1 MSDTDFCGLL
11 GWGGRALVACDGE
24 VPGSGEG
31 VVGPEEVGT
40 VEVRRRLGLAGG
52 RPFDC
57 EPGSGAPL
65 CNPLLPAPVCRSI
78 SWGSLSRAHQ
88 VQRDCDMNASQVA
101 VPHMQPAPCSASL
114 HKPFKLNMHR
124 HDIAGQGVMSHYGIR
139 HSQSSSA
146 KARQLQYQTA

>member
-11 GWGGRALVACDGE
+11 GWGGRALVPCAGE

-65 CNPLLPAPVCRSI
+65 CNPLLPVPVCRSI
-78 SWGSLSRAHQ
+78 SCSISRALQ
-88 VQRDCDMNASQVA
+88 SQRDWDMNASQGGSTQLCNLLLAVVA
-101 VPHMQPAPCSASL
+101 CTSP
-114 HKPFKLNMHR
+114 
-124 HDIAGQGVMSHYGIR
+124 
-139 HSQSSSA
+139 SSS
-146 KARQLQYQTA
+146 TCTSMT